1 MGDEGRGNGA
11 RPLLLPAH
19 LVLNEEPLPASAR
32 AEDDADLFAVRVGD
46 LEPRVAQGSLRRG
59 HTPVNLGAGAANL
72 LGVEELGDVK
82 VLHLAGNHVWCVGG
96 WVPVGDLRD
105 AAATFGE

>member
-1 MGDEGRGNGA
+1 MCHLEEWVLGGASDDGGHVAALDRLSRLAQGVRAGGAGGDDSEVVPHGARLDGDHPRGAVNEAVGDEGRGNGA

-46 LEPRVAQGSLRRG
+46 LES
-59 HTPVNLGAGAANL
+59 
-72 LGVEELGDVK
+72 
-82 VLHLAGNHVWCVGG
+82 
-96 WVPVGDLRD
+96 
-105 AAATFGE
+105 